1 MVRKIALTAVLT
13 AAFAASAF
21 AATAPAGKWY
31 VTKSSAG
38 ACTAAQ
44 SATAPTTGLVGSAK
58 GYSNQTAANNEIT
71 KLKKAKPPVC
81 S

>member
-1 MVRKIALTAVLT
+1 MVRKFALAAALTAT
-13 AAFAASAF
+13 FAASAF
-21 AATAPAGKWY
+21 AATTPAAKWF
-31 VTKSSAG
+31 VTKASTG

-44 SATAPTTGLVGSAK
+44 SATAPTTGLVGSSK
-58 GYSNQTAANNEIT
+58 GYANQTAANNEIT